1 VAAQAQRDVFPTM
14 KSFYQSIAKELM
26 RISRVAAVRLASC
39 KYCDRQAYNH
49 SPVAELS
56 AAVNVRWNGSA
67 PLGCVAQSN
76 RERRVGLGATQKGMW
91 CVLMCCGTLSAV
103 DCEGIGR

>member
-39 KYCDRQAYNH
+39 KYCDRRIITH
-49 SPVAELS
+49 RWLS
-56 AAVNVRWNGSA
+56 
-67 PLGCVAQSN
+67 
-76 RERRVGLGATQKGMW
+76 
-91 CVLMCCGTLSAV
+91 
-103 DCEGIGR
+103 